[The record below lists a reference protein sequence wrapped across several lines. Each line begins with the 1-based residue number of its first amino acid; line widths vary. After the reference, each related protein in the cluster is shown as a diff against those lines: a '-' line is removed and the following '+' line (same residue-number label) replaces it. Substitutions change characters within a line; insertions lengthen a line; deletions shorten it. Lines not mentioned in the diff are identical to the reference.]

1 MASEKIIVQTVQHP
15 RLSTE
20 TTWTALGDIAL
31 LDATRWVP
39 VILSRSLSPNQ
50 IAIEAQRIE
59 AEVRAGAVA
68 IGGFV
73 SPPEKQVAHQL
84 ARIPELKIVRVVP
97 FSLYG
102 YPLSEHVQARIRAGK
117 TLLLSGCPKVVTAL
131 TRANCIR
138 TNGWILQICRSL
150 TPDGAPMASLLEAP
164 AAPEPPSSDDPAA
177 IFL

>member
-1 MASEKIIVQTVQHP
+1 MASDKLIVQTVQHP

-31 LDATRWVP
+31 LDATHWVP
-39 VILSRSLSPNQ
+39 VILSRSLTPKQ
-50 IAIEAQRIE
+50 IATEAQRIE

-73 SPPEKQVAHQL
+73 SPPEKQVAQQL
-84 ARIPELKIVRVVP
+84 ARIPDLKIVRVVP

-102 YPLSEHVQARIRAGK
+102 YPLTEHVKARIRAGK
-117 TLLLSGCPKVVTAL
+117 TLLLSGCPKVVTTL

-138 TNGWILQICRSL
+138 TNGWILQVCRSL
-150 TPDGAPMASLLEAP
+150 TPDTA
-164 AAPEPPSSDDPAA
+164 PSSAPTPPPPPAELPPNDDPAA